1 MAEVLIFLQR
11 PPTLSEAEMR
21 TWLLERA
28 GIHRRPKLAIAE
40 PDHREGQQAL
50 LQVDVEADSVQDA
63 RTQLNELMTDMRLV
77 GLRPAFAST
86 DP

>member
-1 MAEVLIFLQR
+1 MAEIMIFLQR

-28 GIHRRPKLAIAE
+28 GIHRPKLAIAE
-40 PDHREGQQAL
+40 PDHRDGQQAL
-50 LQVDVEADSVQDA
+50 LQVDVQADSVQDA